1 MKPTKA
7 QVEKWLKTK
16 DFESG
21 INMLF
26 KCRSGM
32 ARILQKQGV
41 RRIGKLETELKKQA
55 GIIVIEAR
63 VTPAKGTAGKSQKS
77 KPQAQLPQKAAAIN
91 KPTPPTKRKTPPK
104 HPPSAV
110 DFHLSRAHTAM
121 GGVPKSV
128 ERVAREHARL
138 YMLRS
143 QLSDERLTLSEKN
156 SPEVVKKR
164 KILTQSIHEHS
175 DRIEQLFEAH
185 ALYMKN
191 RTLPDMGK
199 LFPQPEKEINEEEL
213 PPGSKIRLQKRRTSL
228 MSSNRRDR
236 VILNYQSET
245 IKKKKNPMPE
255 GERRTKIEKR
265 ILDRLDEIEKLE
277 KVIKQLKE

>member
-1 MKPTKA
+1 MKPTKS

-16 DFESG
+16 DFEAG

-32 ARILQKQGV
+32 ARILQRQGV
-41 RRIGKLETELKKQA
+41 RRINKLEAELKKQA
-55 GIIVIEAR
+55 GIIVIEAK
-63 VTPAKGTAGKSQKS
+63 VTPAKGTVSEAPKS
-77 KPQAQLPQKAAAIN
+77 KPLEQPPQKPAAT
-91 KPTPPTKRKTPPK
+91 KKTPPTVKQKMPKEYPPQ
-104 HPPSAV
+104 AV

-143 QLSDERLTLSEKN
+143 QLSDERSLLPENN
-156 SPEVVKKR
+156 SPEAVKKR

-191 RTLPDMGK
+191 RTLPDTNK
-199 LFPQPEKEINEEEL
+199 LFPQPEKEISEEEL
-213 PPGSKIRLQKRRTSL
+213 PPGSKIRFQKKRTSL

-236 VILNYQSET
+236 IMLNYQSET
-245 IKKKKNPMPE
+245 VKKKKNPMPE

-265 ILDRLDEIEKLE
+265 ILDRLGRIEELE
-277 KVIKQLKE
+277 KIIKQLKE